1 MFTKIN
7 KSILRD
13 IFSFIDYR
21 RVLLLSKGNK
31 KLSDINNITIKT
43 IQIVKGVIDYYKNLS
58 KVSVC
63 KIDSDNEKIINEYM
77 GLYKNSQENDLQK
90 RQQILEGLAPTIPTI
105 EELNKKK
112 EKDKE
117 KFAEFLKLKYG
128 KSQTEIRNII
138 FLTQLSLLQINN
150 YVPLKSYIIYNP
162 IMNEL
167 TKTILIPNNNS
178 HIVVL
183 GNSKGEIIL
192 INTNYINNYELLKL
206 NTFKIKVHKSHIT
219 KIIQI
224 YCLSK
229 DSKHNITIASSS
241 LDKTIKLFSLS
252 LDNNLSEKSLSLIT
266 TLNNPKPVHTICEIN
281 NYSLASGTNE
291 IIIWNL
297 LDFRKHYTLE
307 KHYGTVYSLYSIDGG
322 NNIIVGSA
330 QMTILSTKYNELR
343 GMIYNNIDVPN
354 YGIKTTFAVRDIC
367 KIKNGNI
374 VICED
379 SHLTVYDFSDKS
391 NEKRTILEISDMKL
405 FKVID
410 IGNNQVLTCGEEGN
424 IFIVDIEK
432 KLIVGL
438 INSIEIDM
446 KILDVFVDDNGDLF
460 YLAKGKCVKVFSFNN
475 DNFKYF
481 HDVDW
486 EDYAYYS
493 EDKINVF
500 KRAFRINKEIKKNV
514 TVEEGITNFKVET

>member
-43 IQIVKGVIDYYKNLS
+43 LQIVKRVIDYYKNLL

-63 KIDSDNEKIINEYM
+63 KIDSDNEKIINEYI
-77 GLYKNSQENDLQK
+77 GIYKNSQENDLQK
-90 RQQILEGLAPTIPTI
+90 RQQISEGLAPLIPTI

-241 LDKTIKLFSLS
+241 LDKTIKLFSLN
-252 LDNNLSEKSLSLIT
+252 LDNNLSE
-266 TLNNPKPVHTICEIN
+266 NP
-281 NYSLASGTNE
+281 
-291 IIIWNL
+291 
-297 LDFRKHYTLE
+297 
-307 KHYGTVYSLYSIDGG
+307 
-322 NNIIVGSA
+322 
-330 QMTILSTKYNELR
+330 
-343 GMIYNNIDVPN
+343 
-354 YGIKTTFAVRDIC
+354 
-367 KIKNGNI
+367 
-374 VICED
+374 
-379 SHLTVYDFSDKS
+379 
-391 NEKRTILEISDMKL
+391 
-405 FKVID
+405 
-410 IGNNQVLTCGEEGN
+410 
-424 IFIVDIEK
+424 
-432 KLIVGL
+432 
-438 INSIEIDM
+438 
-446 KILDVFVDDNGDLF
+446 
-460 YLAKGKCVKVFSFNN
+460 
-475 DNFKYF
+475 F
-481 HDVDW
+481 H
-486 EDYAYYS
+486 
-493 EDKINVF
+493 
-500 KRAFRINKEIKKNV
+500 
-514 TVEEGITNFKVET
+514 